1 MKLITKHNFFYIV
14 CVCFTLITL
23 GKLLLEKIEGITDR
37 YYSENIFTILAIS
50 VLGTL
55 VLATHFYLRNFPFIP
70 VFIGQYLVTIGIV
83 CLTIR
88 IGQEFS
94 DFAPTAYKDM
104 IISVTIPFVIGA
116 IVYYVTFFHEIKKA
130 NKLLEKINLS
140 DCLRI

>member
-14 CVCFTLITL
+14 CVSFTLITT
-23 GKLLLEKIEGITDR
+23 GKLLLEKIDGFTDR

-50 VLGTL
+50 ILGTL
-55 VLATHFYLRNFPFIP
+55 VLATHYYLRRFPFIP

-83 CLTIR
+83 CLAIR
-88 IGQEFS
+88 IGQEFT

-116 IVYYVTFFHEIKKA
+116 IVYYVAFFHEIKKA
-130 NKLLEKINLS
+130 NKLLENMNH
-140 DCLRI
+140 

>member
-14 CVCFTLITL
+14 CVSFTLITT
-23 GKLLLEKIEGITDR
+23 GKLLLEKIDGFTDR

-50 VLGTL
+50 ILGTL
-55 VLATHFYLRNFPFIP
+55 VLATHYYLRSFPFIP

-83 CLTIR
+83 CLAIW
-88 IGQEFS
+88 IGQKFT

-116 IVYYVTFFHEIKKA
+116 IVYYVAFFREIKKA
-130 NKLLEKINLS
+130 NKLLENMNH
-140 DCLRI
+140 